1 MDANA
6 AMVPPHLQ
14 NKEILRQHHE
24 SLQRNNAGDGVGHNN
39 NNNISNAGKHGGHIV
54 PPSPKRPDAQQQQQQ
69 QRHEQY
75 HHRDQRRHGAWGD
88 NRHGNNNNNVGGNV
102 SNNQRSNYVNNN
114 NRGPHDSRS
123 STNNAHHRN
132 NNNNQNQHHHNH
144 SNNNS
149 QAPVD
154 EYQLMTQK
162 EKDWVIRIQLLQLQ
176 TDDPYTDDYYY
187 TTFVMRKLAEEM
199 QKKNMEAATVESVE
213 KGEGSGG
220 GSEGSGGGS
229 GGGGGGSGGGA
240 SDAAGKSTEE
250 PKLLLPPRV
259 TLENRSYIPVKF
271 ENSLGRITSS
281 SVHNPRVLIDVGCR
295 RSTMASE
302 CEGDGDDEE
311 ASANSD
317 TSVRESQERFR
328 QLLMSIEDL
337 YMVVLAI
344 DELGKA
350 VLALPEEKRATLY
363 QERDAMIQVLYSR
376 ILYSPPGTNERPS
389 FALLTLSSIR
399 KGKKLV
405 GRSIP
410 LFSLKRQQAVLLAI
424 LDELPFLLKRDAGDK
439 IFPREVLPHLKDTVD
454 ESSLKAL
461 LAFAKTLLKHP
472 ATSLNAI
479 VASEFGLALILC
491 FFHRAET
498 IFSEAEA
505 AAPPPTAKD
514 PDAAIRTAW
523 RGVAQ
528 NLATALEPLREKKS
542 GAGSSTTITTKPG
555 AVAVTPPA
563 PTASSSSVAAGVV
576 PKAGATKHLK
586 RIMDDVIAATEI
598 LKGIDAVLPST
609 VTSDDDDDDDNDVNE
624 AKDNDIT
631 AERTVVAQES

>member
-1 MDANA
+1 
-6 AMVPPHLQ
+6 
-14 NKEILRQHHE
+14 
-24 SLQRNNAGDGVGHNN
+24 
-39 NNNISNAGKHGGHIV
+39 
-54 PPSPKRPDAQQQQQQ
+54 
-69 QRHEQY
+69 
-75 HHRDQRRHGAWGD
+75 
-88 NRHGNNNNNVGGNV
+88 
-102 SNNQRSNYVNNN
+102 
-114 NRGPHDSRS
+114 
-123 STNNAHHRN
+123 
-132 NNNNQNQHHHNH
+132 
-144 SNNNS
+144 
-149 QAPVD
+149 
-154 EYQLMTQK
+154 MTQK

-199 QKKNMEAATVESVE
+199 QKKNLEAATLENVE
-213 KGEGSGG
+213 KEAEVGGEGSEEVTGRR
-220 GSEGSGGGS
+220 SSVE
-229 GGGGGGSGGGA
+229 
-240 SDAAGKSTEE
+240 AAAKSTEE

-295 RSTMASE
+295 RSTIASE
-302 CEGDGDDEE
+302 SEEGDE
-311 ASANSD
+311 AEGGTNSD
-317 TSVRESQERFR
+317 ASVRESQERFR

-350 VLALPEEKRATLY
+350 VLALPEEKRSTLY
-363 QERDAMIQVLYSR
+363 QEREAMIQVLYSR

-439 IFPREVLPHLKDTVD
+439 IFPREVLPHLKETVE

-472 ATSLNAI
+472 PASLNTI
-479 VASEFGLALILC
+479 VASEFGLALILS

-498 IFSEAEA
+498 IFVAADERASESSDSGGKTASV
-505 AAPPPTAKD
+505 AKD
-514 PDAAIRTAW
+514 PDAAVRIAW

-528 NLATALEPLREKKS
+528 NIASALDILREKKTAC
-542 GAGSSTTITTKPG
+542 GGG
-555 AVAVTPPA
+555 VAA
-563 PTASSSSVAAGVV
+563 SSVAKCGVV
-576 PKAGATKHLK
+576 GFSSIAVVVALKENSAKHLN
-586 RIMDDVIAATEI
+586 RVIEDAELAADI
-598 LKGIDAVLPST
+598 QRQIDLVFPSANDELGCRLPT
-609 VTSDDDDDDDNDVNE
+609 VDSETC
-624 AKDNDIT
+624 
-631 AERTVVAQES
+631 